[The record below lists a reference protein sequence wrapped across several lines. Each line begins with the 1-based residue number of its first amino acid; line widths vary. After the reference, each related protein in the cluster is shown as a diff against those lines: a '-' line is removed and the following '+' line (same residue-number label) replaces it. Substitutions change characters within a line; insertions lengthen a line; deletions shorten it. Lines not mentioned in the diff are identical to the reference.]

1 MKLTSILVVILFMP
15 FFMPAT
21 AAGIDTPTQVVEKL
35 HASLLTVMKEAEKLG
50 YQGRYDRL
58 NPVITATFDFP
69 FIARIVVGRY
79 WDDFS
84 DEEKAKFVETF
95 TRLSIAT
102 YAGRFDGYSGERFEV
117 VSSKATRQGRIVV
130 RSVLIKPEGDEI
142 KLDYILH
149 KNENQWNIINV
160 VANGVS
166 DLSLKRT
173 DYTTFLKK
181 KGFGSFIDKLNE
193 KISSYSE

>member
-1 MKLTSILVVILFMP
+1 MKSRYILAALSFMFVLTPVTS
-15 FFMPAT
+15 
-21 AAGIDTPTQVVEKL
+21 AGIDAPTQVVEKL
-35 HASLLTVMKEAEKLG
+35 HASLLTVMKEAERLG

-58 NPVITATFDFP
+58 NPVISATFDFP
-69 FIARIVVGRY
+69 FIARVIVGRY
-79 WDDFS
+79 WQEFS

-95 TRLSIAT
+95 SRLSIAT
-102 YAGRFDGYSGERFEV
+102 YAGRFNGYSGERFKV
-117 VSSKATRQGRIVV
+117 VSSKATRRGRIVV
-130 RSVLIKPEGDEI
+130 RSVLIKPEADEI

-149 KNENQWNIINV
+149 KRENRWNVINV

-181 KGFGSFIDKLNE
+181 KGYNSFIDKLNE
-193 KISSYSE
+193 KISCYAE